1 MAGDAWSAIGTLGP
15 PPLHSEARE
24 KKEVTTVLSHKGREE
39 VRQIEIEGRKS
50 EPGPGRDMQGL
61 ELKGRTC
68 GGLRCVTCGL
78 RWGCQDSGEVG
89 KVKPQGPFGE

>member
-1 MAGDAWSAIGTLGP
+1 MGTLGP
-15 PPLHSEARE
+15 PPLHSGAGK

-39 VRQIEIEGRKS
+39 VRQMEIEGRKS

-61 ELKGRTC
+61 ELKGRIC

-89 KVKPQGPFGE
+89 KVKPQGPFVE

>member
-1 MAGDAWSAIGTLGP
+1 MECYENPWATSPALRSQK
-15 PPLHSEARE
+15 

-39 VRQIEIEGRKS
+39 GSQMEIEGRKS

-78 RWGCQDSGEVG
+78 RCGCQDSGEVG